1 VKDDMSAPEKFT
13 LHQRLIDATI
23 PLGQTNLS
31 IILMINDRRYPWVL
45 VVPKRT
51 GVEEIFALNRD
62 DRITL
67 MEEISTIS
75 RHMTAKF
82 NPCRINIADIGN
94 RVAQLHIHIVARQL
108 DDPAWPKV
116 VWSRE
121 RLEYEDMEGLA
132 GMNEAL
138 TEVCSALD
146 SFIPH

>member
-1 VKDDMSAPEKFT
+1 VKDDMRAPEKFT
-13 LHQRLIDATI
+13 LHQRLIDATA

-75 RHMTAKF
+75 RHMK
-82 NPCRINIADIGN
+82 
-94 RVAQLHIHIVARQL
+94 
-108 DDPAWPKV
+108 
-116 VWSRE
+116 